1 MVMHSKAL
9 AFLLWINPLL
19 GMVHGVEIPAECT
32 AELSTYVDSLD
43 MSNASL
49 ATVYPTQATLS
60 AICSACPYDALE
72 AVLDPAGVVA
82 ARMCE
87 HSQLPATLTLQ
98 KLLLRAL
105 CSKNDVQMCGVA
117 AMTALEDPRVQKYI
131 TLDGILAGDLDT
143 TSLAIAYTGD
153 EDFRDAV
160 PVLCAAFDGCCGPTL
175 LGMSQAVVD
184 ATAEPPS
191 CKGYNMTTLAI
202 ALGIVC
208 NGNNPTM
215 GSTTCEGMAPLI
227 SGVEPCSVK
236 LDDQLIEGCE
246 QYGDQAL
253 ECQNVCEKS
262 LCAAYSERTSTSID
276 LNAGATTLY
285 SLEKGQGLSMFNDKS
300 LPADVGS
307 FRFIDDVLDMASYC
321 TAHLSAM
328 PPPPLDESS
337 ARSVKTRKPM
347 DMIWNLLGV
356 VVLMRTLQ
364 CVMP

>member
-191 CKGYNMTTLAI
+191 CKGFDVSEI
-202 ALGIVC
+202 
-208 NGNNPTM
+208 
-215 GSTTCEGMAPLI
+215 GSTIGFICTGMSTATCEGMAPLL

-236 LDDQLIEGCE
+236 LSDPFVQACGQYDDQAA
-246 QYGDQAL
+246 D
-253 ECQNVCEKS
+253 CQNICEKS
-262 LCAAYSERTSTSID
+262 LCSMYNEGADAKID
-276 LNAGATTLY
+276 LDAGATMLY
-285 SLEKGQGLSMFNDKS
+285 SLQTDDGVNVMNSTSTNIGNYQYL
-300 LPADVGS
+300 
-307 FRFIDDVLDMASYC
+307 DDVIGMAGYC
-321 TAHLSAM
+321 IEHLPPS
-328 PPPPLDESS
+328 PPPPSLINENPSG
-337 ARSVKTRKPM
+337 AAPTTKT
-347 DMIWNLLGV
+347 LGAIFGFCMTIV
-356 VVLMRTLQ
+356 STALWL
-364 CVMP
+364 